1 MDSEDDQALRKR
13 LARHLKGGQAFSPLD
28 DIVERIPF
36 EKVGIVPGGLPY
48 SFYQQFYHIRFAQYD
63 ILEYCRT
70 SAYQAPDWPD
80 DYWPDETSPEDEE
93 VWNTLKEKYYDE
105 RRELTEMILD
115 PSSSLFQPFEA
126 NPDHTLLREVE
137 LVIEHTAYHTGQL
150 YIIERLLG

>member
-1 MDSEDDQALRKR
+1 MDSQDEQALRKR

-36 EKVGIVPGGLPY
+36 ENIGIVPGGLPY
-48 SFYQQFYHIRFAQYD
+48 SFFQQFYHIRFSQYD

-80 DYWPDETSPEDEE
+80 DYWPDEVSPEDQQA
-93 VWNTLKEKYYDE
+93 WDNLKEKYYED

-115 PSSSLFQPFEA
+115 PSSNLFQPFKA
-126 NPDHTLLREVE
+126 NPDHTLLREIE

-150 YIIERLLG
+150 YIIERLLE